1 MPAHHCPMPNIRP
14 FRGQL
19 PRIAE
24 GVWVDDTALVIGDVT
39 IGRDSSLWPYAVARG
54 DINRITIGARTNV
67 QDGSVLHVSHVGPF
81 NPEGAALAIG
91 DDVTVGHRVTLHG
104 CTIGDRCLIGMGAIV
119 LDRAV
124 VEPRVMVGA
133 GTLVPG
139 GQVLA
144 SGFLYVGQPARRARP
159 LSERELDYLDYV
171 AAHYV
176 ELAGHYLGGGA

>member
-1 MPAHHCPMPNIRP
+1 MPNIRP
-14 FRGQL
+14 FRGQF

-24 GVWVDDTALVIGDVT
+24 GVWIDDTALVIGDVA
-39 IGRDSSLWPYAVARG
+39 IGRDASLWPYVVARG
-54 DINRITIGARTNV
+54 DINHITIGARTNI
-67 QDGSVLHVSHVGPF
+67 QDGSVLHVSHAGPF
-81 NPEGAALAIG
+81 NPEGAALVIG

-133 GTLVPG
+133 GALVPG

-144 SGFLYVGQPARRARP
+144 AGFLYVGQPARRARP
-159 LSERELDYLDYV
+159 LTERELAYLDYA

-176 ELAGHYLGGGA
+176 QLAGQYRAGGV

>member
-1 MPAHHCPMPNIRP
+1 MPNIRP
-14 FRGQL
+14 FRGQF

-24 GVWVDDTALVIGDVT
+24 GVWIDDTALVIGEVT
-39 IGRDSSLWPYAVARG
+39 VGRDSSLWPYAVARG

-81 NPEGAALAIG
+81 NPEGAALTVG

-104 CTIGDRCLIGMGAIV
+104 CTIGDRCLIGIGAIV

-124 VEPRVMVGA
+124 VEPRVMIGA
-133 GTLVPG
+133 GALVPV

-144 SGFLYVGQPARRARP
+144 SGFLYLGQPARRARP

-176 ELAGHYLGGGA
+176 ELAGRYRQACT